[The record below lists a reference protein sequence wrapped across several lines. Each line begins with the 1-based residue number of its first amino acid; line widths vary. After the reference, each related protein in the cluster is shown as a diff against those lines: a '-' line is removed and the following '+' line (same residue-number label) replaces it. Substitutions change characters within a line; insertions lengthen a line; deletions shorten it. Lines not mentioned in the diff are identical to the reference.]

1 MYTQDM
7 GMVFSGATFKCLYVI
22 WMASEVTL
30 FLFIDFKSN
39 LPSPF
44 PRLINEVIEW
54 FLGYTREEYK
64 LIR

>member
-1 MYTQDM
+1 M
-7 GMVFSGATFKCLYVI
+7 GMVFSGVMFKCLYMI

-30 FLFIDFKSN
+30 FKGFKSN

-44 PRLINEVIEW
+44 PFLVNEVIER